1 MGLPE
6 PEKLIVDGDP
16 MPYVLVG
23 DEAFQLI
30 DFLLRPYPGKGGLT
44 HEKSIYNYRLSRARR
59 TIENTFGILVSQ
71 WRILKK
77 PIDATIKNTMQIVQ
91 AIICIHNWLRKQ
103 DVDKNEYISADMID
117 CDEPNGFIPGNWR
130 KEMDSNHA
138 LRDLGNCGTNNS
150 SRAAM
155 NIRNEFCDYFNGE
168 GAIPWQYLRQ

>member
-1 MGLPE
+1 
-6 PEKLIVDGDP
+6 

-23 DEAFQLI
+23 DEAFHLT

-44 HEKSIYNYRLSRARR
+44 HEKNIYNYRLSRARR

-103 DVDKNEYISADMID
+103 DLDKNEYISADMID

-130 KEMDSNHA
+130 KMDNSA

-168 GAIPWQYLRQ
+168 GAIPWQYLRQQ